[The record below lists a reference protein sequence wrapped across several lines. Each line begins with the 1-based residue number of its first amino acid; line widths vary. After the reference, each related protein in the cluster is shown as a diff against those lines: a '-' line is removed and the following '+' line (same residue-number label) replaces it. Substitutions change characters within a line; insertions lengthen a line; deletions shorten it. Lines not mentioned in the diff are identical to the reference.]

1 MKINYFSG
9 TRIGNLRLR
18 QIGLTSWPLF
28 SHNIF
33 NGPELGRELLSGL
46 FLPLF
51 RSAAR
56 RINTLG
62 KRDTTHQT
70 NKTKGTVPMNTQTNA
85 TNVLTALVLVAV
97 ALFAADAADF
107 GKVDD
112 SDGNYPRGNT
122 AERISAL
129 ASLTTN
135 SNTTANDNAASGA
148 QIVFAGGKGWTADV
162 KQGEVVVK
170 QGVEKMCIVKTQLPF
185 VEETRFLNWQGKQC
199 LAVKS
204 RARHGPAALELF
216 DAHTGALVDKI
227 MAFAVEN
234 DKPAWAARWKE

>member
-1 MKINYFSG
+1 MKIP
-9 TRIGNLRLR
+9 
-18 QIGLTSWPLF
+18 TSFPNCID
-28 SHNIF
+28 SS
-33 NGPELGRELLSGL
+33 LGRSALLFVSLLIGFFVL
-46 FLPLF
+46 FPT
-51 RSAAR
+51 AHAVCAR
-56 RINTLG
+56 
-62 KRDTTHQT
+62 
-70 NKTKGTVPMNTQTNA
+70 
-85 TNVLTALVLVAV
+85 
-97 ALFAADAADF
+97 
-107 GKVDD
+107 
-112 SDGNYPRGNT
+112 SDGNYPGGNT

-135 SNTTANDNAASGA
+135 SNTPANGNAANGGQS
-148 QIVFAGGKGWTADV
+148 VFAGGRGWTADV

-170 QGVEKMCIVKTQLPF
+170 QGLEKMCIVKTQLPF

-227 MAFAVEN
+227 MAFAIEN

>member
-1 MKINYFSG
+1 MKIP
-9 TRIGNLRLR
+9 
-18 QIGLTSWPLF
+18 TSFPNCID
-28 SHNIF
+28 SS
-33 NGPELGRELLSGL
+33 LGRSALLFVSLLIGYFVL
-46 FLPLF
+46 FP
-51 RSAAR
+51 
-56 RINTLG
+56 
-62 KRDTTHQT
+62 
-70 NKTKGTVPMNTQTNA
+70 
-85 TNVLTALVLVAV
+85 TAHAV
-97 ALFAADAADF
+97 SPR
-107 GKVDD
+107 
-112 SDGNYPRGNT
+112 SDGNYPGGNT

-135 SNTTANDNAASGA
+135 SNTTANDNAANGA
-148 QIVFAGGKGWTADV
+148 QIVFAGGKEWTADV

>member
-1 MKINYFSG
+1 
-9 TRIGNLRLR
+9 
-18 QIGLTSWPLF
+18 
-28 SHNIF
+28 
-33 NGPELGRELLSGL
+33 
-46 FLPLF
+46 
-51 RSAAR
+51 
-56 RINTLG
+56 
-62 KRDTTHQT
+62 
-70 NKTKGTVPMNTQTNA
+70 MNTQTNA
-85 TNVLTALVLVAV
+85 TKVLTALVLVAV
-97 ALFAADAADF
+97 ALFASDAADF

-112 SDGNYPRGNT
+112 SDANYPGGNT

-135 SNTTANDNAASGA
+135 SNTTANDNAANGT

-170 QGVEKMCIVKTQLPF
+170 QGGEKMCVVKTQLPF